1 MARVTLQLF
10 VLLLAVYGGQ
20 CEKIRFDGYQ
30 LLAVYSR
37 GYDDIQFLREL
48 GDQFVDIDFWRD
60 PRTNQNATILVPP
73 TLVSLFKSRLSEQG
87 INYATMSDDVQSLVD
102 AGEERV
108 PEEEADRKRQA
119 GGHVIDHA
127 NYHTYSRNL
136 RYTYVRE
143 ENFRHAYVREENL
156 RHTYVRGENLRHT
169 YVREENLRHTYVR
182 EENLRHTYVR
192 EENLRHTY
200 VREENIGTYINQLRT
215 AYPDNVQVSNLNY
228 VTHEGRVVTLI
239 KLSGSASA
247 NEKPSII
254 IEAGI
259 HAREWISPA
268 ATLWV
273 VEKLLRDYQGGDE
286 DAKLLLDKFDWY
298 VVPVS
303 NPDGYDY
310 THSTNRMWRKN
321 RRYISARCSGIDL
334 NRNFDVVWGTTGISR
349 TCSSDI
355 YCGEGPFSEPEAANF
370 RDLFNSL
377 IDSVV
382 FYLSVHSYSQYLLVP
397 YSHTEYVSR
406 PANSQET
413 DRVTLK
419 MLQAL
424 ISRHGT
430 QYYHGTAWQLLNYA
444 ASGSSTDWVL
454 KVKPSIY
461 TACYELRPSASSS
474 TGFLL
479 PASQIVAT
487 GEEYYASLV
496 AMAKEI

>member
-37 GYDDIQFLREL
+37 GYDDIQYLREL
-48 GDQFVDIDFWRD
+48 GDQFVDIDFWRE

-73 TLVSLFKSRLSEQG
+73 TLVNLFRSRLSEQG

-108 PEEEADRKRQA
+108 PEEEADRRRQA

-127 NYHTYSRNL
+127 NYHTYSR
-136 RYTYVRE
+136 
-143 ENFRHAYVREENL
+143 
-156 RHTYVRGENLRHT
+156 
-169 YVREENLRHTYVR
+169 
-182 EENLRHTYVR
+182 
-192 EENLRHTY
+192 
-200 VREENIGTYINQLRT
+200 IGTYINQLRT
-215 AYPDNVQVSNLNY
+215 AYPDNVEVSNLNY

-247 NEKPSII
+247 NKKPSII

-273 VEKLLRDYQGGDE
+273 VEKLLRDYQSGDE

-321 RRYISARCSGIDL
+321 RRYISSRCSGIDL

-377 IDSVV
+377 VDSVV

-496 AMAKEI
+496 ALAKEI